1 MAKKSGTSSIPQDDV
16 GDGPGTTRGR
26 SRAADAAAEA
36 MAPGGA
42 KPARGGKAP
51 GTGVAVGDQPASVTR
66 TRAPKADASVAK
78 SPAKSAAKT
87 PAKAAA
93 KTAGKSAAKPAS
105 KSGKKRET
113 FDETVARR
121 KQQKEI
127 DQLQADL
134 RAFAIARPSGWN
146 HEDWL
151 GFLDSL
157 RQKGHDL
164 SAPEEIGSRLE
175 RERLGVV
182 LSGIQGIGPKRVD
195 ALVNQFHT
203 LYSARHA
210 SVEEFAG
217 AGLPRADA
225 ERVLR
230 ELQERYP

>member
-16 GDGPGTTRGR
+16 GDGPGTKRGR

-51 GTGVAVGDQPASVTR
+51 GTGVAVGDQPASVPR
-66 TRAPKADASVAK
+66 TRAPKAGA
-78 SPAKSAAKT
+78 SPAKPVSGT
-87 PAKAAA
+87 ETKAAA
-93 KTAGKSAAKPAS
+93 KTAAKPASKPAS

-113 FDETVARR
+113 FDETAARR

-195 ALVNQFHT
+195 ALVNRFHT

>member
-16 GDGPGTTRGR
+16 GNGPGTRRGR
-26 SRAADAAAEA
+26 SRASDAAAEA
-36 MAPGGA
+36 MAPGG

-51 GTGVAVGDQPASVTR
+51 GTGVAVADQPASVTR
-66 TRAPKADASVAK
+66 TRAGAGAR
-78 SPAKSAAKT
+78 SAG
-87 PAKAAA
+87 
-93 KTAGKSAAKPAS
+93 KTATKPAS
-105 KSGKKRET
+105 KSASTSDGGKKRET
-113 FDETVARR
+113 FDETAARR
-121 KQQKEI
+121 KQKKEI

-134 RAFAIARPSGWN
+134 RAFAIARPGGWN

-151 GFLDSL
+151 AFLDSL

-164 SAPEEIGSRLE
+164 SSTEEIGSRLE

-182 LSGIQGIGPKRVD
+182 LSSIQGIGPKRVD

>member
-1 MAKKSGTSSIPQDDV
+1 MAKKSGTPSIPRDDV

-51 GTGVAVGDQPASVTR
+51 GTGVAVAGQPASATR
-66 TRAPKADASVAK
+66 TREGAGAR
-78 SPAKSAAKT
+78 SAG
-87 PAKAAA
+87 
-93 KTAGKSAAKPAS
+93 KTATKSAS
-105 KSGKKRET
+105 KSATKPAAKSGGGKKRET
-113 FDETVARR
+113 FDETAARR
-121 KQQKEI
+121 KQKKEI

-134 RAFAIARPSGWN
+134 RAFAIARPGGWN
-146 HEDWL
+146 HDDWL
-151 GFLDSL
+151 GFLDWL
-157 RQKGHDL
+157 RQKGHDC
-164 SAPEEIGSRLE
+164 SSTEEIGSRLE

>member
-1 MAKKSGTSSIPQDDV
+1 MAKKSGTSSTPQDDV
-16 GDGPGTTRGR
+16 GNGPGTSRRGR
-26 SRAADAAAEA
+26 AKAAETAAAQA
-36 MAPGGA
+36 MAPGG

-66 TRAPKADASVAK
+66 TRAPRGDGSTSAGKTAT
-78 SPAKSAAKT
+78 KSASR
-87 PAKAAA
+87 
-93 KTAGKSAAKPAS
+93 SATTS
-105 KSGKKRET
+105 GTGKKRET

-121 KQQKEI
+121 KQKKEI

-164 SAPEEIGSRLE
+164 SAPAEIGSRLE

-195 ALVNQFHT
+195 ALVNRFHT

>member
-42 KPARGGKAP
+42 RPARGGKAP
-51 GTGVAVGDQPASVTR
+51 GTGVAVGDQPPAVTR
-66 TRAPKADASVAK
+66 TRAPKAGASASKPVSGTASK
-78 SPAKSAAKT
+78 PAAKT
-87 PAKAAA
+87 VA
-93 KTAGKSAAKPAS
+93 KTAAKPA
-105 KSGKKRET
+105 GKRET
-113 FDETVARR
+113 FGETAARR

-134 RAFAIARPSGWN
+134 RAFAIARPGGWN

-164 SAPEEIGSRLE
+164 AAPEEIGSRLE

-195 ALVNQFHT
+195 ALVNRFHT
-203 LYSARHA
+203 LYGARHA

>member
-36 MAPGGA
+36 MAPGG
-42 KPARGGKAP
+42 KPSRGGKAP

-66 TRAPKADASVAK
+66 TRAPRADA
-78 SPAKSAAKT
+78 
-87 PAKAAA
+87 
-93 KTAGKSAAKPAS
+93 SAAKPVSATATKPAAKNATKS
-105 KSGKKRET
+105 GSGKKRET
-113 FDETVARR
+113 FDETAARR
-121 KQQKEI
+121 KQKKEI

-134 RAFAIARPSGWN
+134 RAFATARPSGWN

-151 GFLDSL
+151 GFLDAL

>member
-1 MAKKSGTSSIPQDDV
+1 MAKKSGTSSIPRDDV

-42 KPARGGKAP
+42 RPARGGKAP
-51 GTGVAVGDQPASVTR
+51 GTGVAVGDQPASATR
-66 TRAPKADASVAK
+66 TRAPKAGA
-78 SPAKSAAKT
+78 SAAKAVSGT
-87 PAKAAA
+87 ATKPAA
-93 KTAGKSAAKPAS
+93 KTAAKPAGKPAS

-113 FDETVARR
+113 FDETAARR

-134 RAFAIARPSGWN
+134 RAFAIARPGGWN

-164 SAPEEIGSRLE
+164 SAPAEIGSRLE

-182 LSGIQGIGPKRVD
+182 LSGIQGLGPKRVD
-195 ALVNQFHT
+195 ALVERFHT

>member
-42 KPARGGKAP
+42 RPARGGKAP

-66 TRAPKADASVAK
+66 TRAPKAGAAVAK
-78 SPAKSAAKT
+78 SPTKPAAKT
-87 PAKAAA
+87 
-93 KTAGKSAAKPAS
+93 AAKPAS
-105 KSGKKRET
+105 KPASKTGKKRET

-134 RAFAIARPSGWN
+134 RAFAIARPGGWN

-182 LSGIQGIGPKRVD
+182 LSGIQGLGPKRVD
-195 ALVNQFHT
+195 ALVERFHT

>member
-1 MAKKSGTSSIPQDDV
+1 MAKKSGTSSTPQDDV

-51 GTGVAVGDQPASVTR
+51 GTGVAVGDQPAAVTR
-66 TRAPKADASVAK
+66 TRAPKAGA
-78 SPAKSAAKT
+78 SAAK
-87 PAKAAA
+87 PA
-93 KTAGKSAAKPAS
+93 GKPAS

-121 KQQKEI
+121 KQKKEI

-151 GFLDSL
+151 GFLDAL

-195 ALVNQFHT
+195 ALVNRFHT

>member
-1 MAKKSGTSSIPQDDV
+1 MAKKSGTSSTPQDDV

-26 SRAADAAAEA
+26 SRGADAAAEA

-42 KPARGGKAP
+42 RPARGGKAP
-51 GTGVAVGDQPASVTR
+51 GTGVAVGGQPASVTR
-66 TRAPKADASVAK
+66 TRAPKAGA
-78 SPAKSAAKT
+78 
-87 PAKAAA
+87 
-93 KTAGKSAAKPAS
+93 SAAKPAS

-164 SAPEEIGSRLE
+164 SAPQEIGSRLE

-230 ELQERYP
+230 ELQERHP

>member
-66 TRAPKADASVAK
+66 TRAPKADAAVAK
-78 SPAKSAAKT
+78 SATKP
-87 PAKAAA
+87 AA
-93 KTAGKSAAKPAS
+93 KTAAKPASKPAS

-134 RAFAIARPSGWN
+134 RAFAIARPGGWN

-195 ALVNQFHT
+195 ALVNRFHT

-230 ELQERYP
+230 ELQERFP

>member
-1 MAKKSGTSSIPQDDV
+1 MAKKSGTSPIPQDDV
-16 GDGPGTTRGR
+16 GDGPGTKRGR

-51 GTGVAVGDQPASVTR
+51 GTGVAVADQPAAVTR
-66 TRAPKADASVAK
+66 TRAPRADV
-78 SPAKSAAKT
+78 
-87 PAKAAA
+87 
-93 KTAGKSAAKPAS
+93 SAAKPVAGTATKPAAKTAS

-113 FDETVARR
+113 FGETAARR
-121 KQQKEI
+121 RQQKEI

-134 RAFAIARPSGWN
+134 RAFAIARPGGWN

-164 SAPEEIGSRLE
+164 AAPEEIGSRLE

-195 ALVNQFHT
+195 ALVNRFHT

>member
-1 MAKKSGTSSIPQDDV
+1 MAKKSGTSSTPQDDV
-16 GDGPGTTRGR
+16 GNGPGTKRGG

-42 KPARGGKAP
+42 GPARGGKAP
-51 GTGVAVGDQPASVTR
+51 GTGVAVDGQPASVTR
-66 TRAPKADASVAK
+66 TRAPGADAAGAT
-78 SPAKSAAKT
+78 SPARSAAKSASKPT
-87 PAKAAA
+87 
-93 KTAGKSAAKPAS
+93 TKSGG
-105 KSGKKRET
+105 GKKRET
-113 FDETVARR
+113 FDETAARR
-121 KQQKEI
+121 KQKKEI

-134 RAFAIARPSGWN
+134 RAFAIARPGGWN

-151 GFLDSL
+151 GFLDFL
-157 RQKGHDL
+157 REKGHDL

-195 ALVNQFHT
+195 ALVNRFNT

-225 ERVLR
+225 ERVVR